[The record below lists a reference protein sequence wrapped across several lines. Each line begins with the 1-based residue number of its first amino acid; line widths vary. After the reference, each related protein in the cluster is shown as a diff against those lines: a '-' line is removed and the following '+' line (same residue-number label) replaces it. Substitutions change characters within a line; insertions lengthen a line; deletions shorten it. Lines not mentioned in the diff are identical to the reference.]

1 MSAKRVIGDNSEKA
15 PFLNLKIARPFE
27 VVPSGKISTEFIE
40 LFDLYYLTRFWIAIL
55 ISCLAYRLYLLT
67 NRLCNCLAIYPIIG
81 ALEISS
87 LATNEMGYNLV
98 AR

>member
-40 LFDLYYLTRFWIAIL
+40 LFDLYYLTRF
-55 ISCLAYRLYLLT
+55 
-67 NRLCNCLAIYPIIG
+67 
-81 ALEISS
+81 
-87 LATNEMGYNLV
+87 
-98 AR
+98 